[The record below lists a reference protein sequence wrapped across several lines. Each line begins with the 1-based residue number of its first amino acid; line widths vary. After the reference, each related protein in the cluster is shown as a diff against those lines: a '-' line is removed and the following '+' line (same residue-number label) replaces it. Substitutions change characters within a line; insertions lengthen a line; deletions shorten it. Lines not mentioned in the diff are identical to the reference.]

1 MHGGLTEIPTSV
13 FELAILVRAGILVLC
28 VIDWIRRREAASH
41 GPEPPLPI
49 ADEVPE
55 PVPS

>member
-1 MHGGLTEIPTSV
+1 M

-28 VIDWIRRREAASH
+28 VIDWIRRREPSPE
-41 GPEPPLPI
+41 PEPPLPL

-55 PVPS
+55 HVPV

>member
-28 VIDWIRRREAASH
+28 VIDWIRRREPAAE
-41 GPEPPLPI
+41 PEPPLPI

-55 PVPS
+55 HVRV